1 MPNTRGNQGV
11 DISEAVR
18 DLRLAEQEILAESL
32 REKNKKIHQLEAQV
46 RFLKD
51 LLVQVQVTP
60 RPQAQPSF
68 RRAEVPRR
76 WRIKT

>member
-1 MPNTRGNQGV
+1 MLMTKDNQGI

-32 REKNKKIHQLEAQV
+32 REKSERIHQLEAQI

-51 LLVQVQVTP
+51 LLVQVQATP

-68 RRAEVPRR
+68 RRTEVPRR